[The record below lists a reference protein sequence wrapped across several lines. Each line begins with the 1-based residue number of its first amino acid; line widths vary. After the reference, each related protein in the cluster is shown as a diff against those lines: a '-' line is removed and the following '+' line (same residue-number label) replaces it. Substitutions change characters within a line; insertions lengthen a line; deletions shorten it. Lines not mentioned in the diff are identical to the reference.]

1 MDPRNN
7 AIDLN
12 VDDFY
17 EEKTIQK
24 LGELFLTTLESKV
37 RYNQFSRIL
46 VSAEISRILALSAW
60 WILLVSRR

>member
-37 RYNQFSRIL
+37 R
-46 VSAEISRILALSAW
+46 
-60 WILLVSRR
+60 